1 MTSRIFAFF
10 TSTVGV
16 YLIGA
21 VLSLLVGFGVAQT
34 LRLSAAEVAL
44 AKEKVITAGVRTAI
58 AEERG
63 RNSALTKEVSEAYRS
78 IENEKAKAAQG
89 VADAVLKEKRGTAA
103 AVAAALADAADR
115 ANALSLRNQLA
126 DFVAGTGGPSGSAAD
141 AGARLSAQDR
151 ATSVGL
157 VLATC
162 TDQAITDAGELE
174 DQASQIRGHQAYE
187 AVINGVWSAGEH
199 K

>member
-1 MTSRIFAFF
+1 MTGRLIAFF
-10 TSTVGV
+10 SSTVGV
-16 YLIGA
+16 YLAGA
-21 VLSLLVGFGVAQT
+21 VFLLLLGFGVTQT

-44 AKEKVITAGVRTAI
+44 AKEKVISAGVRNAI
-58 AEERG
+58 ADERG
-63 RNSALTKEVSEAYRS
+63 RNAALTKEVSEAYRS

-126 DFVAGTGGPSGSAAD
+126 DFVAGRGGPSGSAAD
-141 AGARLSAQDR
+141 AGAGFSAEER
-151 ATSVGL
+151 ATSIGL

-162 TDQAITDAGELE
+162 ADTSIADAGELE